1 MNNQK
6 NLDAEQERLNANAQ
20 KDIPLEKWGPYLSER
35 QWGTVREDYSADGNA
50 WNYFTH
56 DQSRS
61 RVYRWGEDGIAGISD
76 LHQDLCFAVT
86 MWNSKDP
93 ILKERLF
100 GLSNSEGNHGEDVK
114 ELYYY
119 LDNTPTHYYMQY
131 LYKYPQAA
139 FPYEQLLEVNSNRTK
154 MDPEFEL
161 LDTGIFNENNYFDVL
176 VSYAKINSDDIC
188 IDIKITNRSNREAE
202 IILLPTVWFRNRWLF
217 DDDIQKP
224 LLEILPPLL
233 NAGMLKAT
241 HERLGNYYFYYSSP
255 DETLMTENETN
266 TEKIYGLANA
276 SLFVKD
282 AFHDALVDHNHELH
296 DQLKNNTSGTKFSPV
311 YRLSIPANE
320 SQRIILRLSS
330 EDLPNPFNEEF
341 DAIFTQRKKEADAFY
356 KKFLPANPPLDY
368 DSIQRQA
375 FAGLLWSKQFYQYDI
390 ERWIEGDAF
399 YSNPPSERKYG
410 RNSGWEHLK
419 IKDVLSMPDKWEY
432 PWFAAWDLCFHCIP
446 MAMIDPAFA
455 KNQLIL
461 LCREWYMSPSA
472 QIPAYEWS
480 FSDVNPPIQAW
491 AALHVYRIEKEI
503 HAQGDLH
510 FLKRIFQKLML
521 NFTWWAN
528 REDENENNVFTGGF
542 LGLDN
547 IGVIDRNSLP
557 PGTFLEQV
565 DATAWMGMYALNMME
580 IAMEIAQTD
589 NSYEDVVTKFYEH
602 FVLIASSL
610 NETLW
615 NAEDNYFYDRLHT
628 SDGNSIALKVRSI
641 VGLSVLF
648 DVAIIK
654 NETLQKL
661 PDFRK
666 RMNYVKKYRIQRNKF
681 LPCEQVSNN
690 GDLLISLIH
699 KERLLQLLTVMLDE
713 TEFLSPGGIR
723 ALSRFHQQ
731 HPFFL
736 QFNHMNYS
744 INYQPGE
751 SDNSVFGGNSNWR
764 GPVWMPLNY
773 LIIQTLE
780 QLHSFY
786 GDTIIIPFPSGSSNL
801 LNLKQIANALSKRM
815 LAVFQED
822 ENGVRPIYGRE
833 NWFYQRPE
841 NTELILFYEYYHGDT
856 ATGLGASHQT
866 GWSSLVASLI
876 KYQYF
881 PS

>member
-1 MNNQK
+1 MKNQK
-6 NLDAEQERLNANAQ
+6 NMDSEQERLNTNAQ

-50 WNYFTH
+50 WDYFTH

-86 MWNSKDP
+86 MWNGKDP

-188 IDIKITNRSNREAE
+188 IDIKIANRSNKEAE
-202 IILLPTVWFRNRWLF
+202 IILLPTLWFRNRWLF
-217 DDDIQKP
+217 DDDVQMP

-241 HERLGNYYFYYSSP
+241 HGRLGTYNFYYSIP

-266 TEKIYGLANA
+266 TERIYGLTNA

-282 AFHDALVDHNHELH
+282 AFQDALVDHKHELH
-296 DQLKNNTSGTKFSPV
+296 DQLKNKTSGTKFSPV

-320 SQRIILRLSS
+320 SQRIILRLSN
-330 EDLPNPFNEEF
+330 EELLHPFNEDF
-341 DAIFTQRKKEADAFY
+341 DVIFTERKKEADEFY
-356 KKFLPANPPLDY
+356 EKFLPAKSAADY
-368 DSIQRQA
+368 NSIQRQA

-399 YSNPPSERKYG
+399 YSNPPPERRYG

-446 MAMIDPAFA
+446 MAMIDPVFA

-503 HAQGDLH
+503 HGQADLH

-589 NSYEDVVTKFYEH
+589 NSYEDAVTKFYEH

-615 NAEDNYFYDRLHT
+615 DAGDNYFYDRLHT
-628 SDGNSIALKVRSI
+628 GDGNSIALKVRSI

-666 RMNYVKKYRIQRNKF
+666 RMNYVKKYRMQRNKF

-699 KERLLQLLTVMLDE
+699 KERLLQLLTVMFDE
-713 TEFLSPGGIR
+713 AEFLSPGGIR

-751 SDNSVFGGNSNWR
+751 SDNSIFGGNSNWR

-780 QLHSFY
+780 QLYSFY
-786 GDTIIIPFPSGSSNL
+786 GDTIKIPFPSVSSNL
-801 LNLKQIANALSKRM
+801 YNLKQIANALSERM
-815 LAVFQED
+815 VAVFQED
-822 ENGVRPIYGRE
+822 ENGLRPIYGRE

-841 NTELILFYEYYHGDT
+841 NKGLVLFYEYYHGDT
-856 ATGLGASHQT
+856 AKGLGASHQT
-866 GWSSLVASLI
+866 GWSSLVAALI